1 MSFSC
6 PSHCMVPVCQ
16 TSSNHQ
22 LQTSGL
28 RRWKPPGEDPD
39 HGLQRIHDIIERN
52 IEPHP
57 CLPMEPHLFG
67 SVYRH
72 PTTLGVHNLDPH
84 LRSIGKWDRLLKP
97 TVNVHLFTPHAR
109 AELLLTARRSFQGCK
124 RASKKH
130 PELDWLD
137 LVCPKM
143 VNLLSYIFTR
153 WFMIMILM
161 FIFRGKII
169 VILWNWYPMF
179 RHSMALLAR
188 FCTRNPWRGWTWCSC
203 PQITPSWQGGLRTG
217 KKQSGS
223 KRNPGKR

>member
-1 MSFSC
+1 MDQILTVTPC
-6 PSHCMVPVCQ
+6 HSHAHPIAWSQ
-16 TSSNHQ
+16 FAKHLLTSSNHQ

-28 RRWKPPGEDPD
+28 RRWKPPAEDPD
-39 HGLQRIHDIIERN
+39 HGLQQIHDIIERN

-97 TVNVHLFTPHAR
+97 PSMSKFQCSDSALTPFQ
-109 AELLLTARRSFQGCK
+109 TACESWIAAHCAPEFPGLQK
-124 RASKKH
+124 SLEKKH

-143 VNLLSYIFTR
+143 MNLLSYTLIYDNDISVHFQRENHCDPLELVSYVQT
-153 WFMIMILM
+153 
-161 FIFRGKII
+161 
-169 VILWNWYPMF
+169 
-179 RHSMALLAR
+179 
-188 FCTRNPWRGWTWCSC
+188 
-203 PQITPSWQGGLRTG
+203 
-217 KKQSGS
+217 
-223 KRNPGKR
+223 

>member
-1 MSFSC
+1 
-6 PSHCMVPVCQ
+6 
-16 TSSNHQ
+16 
-22 LQTSGL
+22 
-28 RRWKPPGEDPD
+28 
-39 HGLQRIHDIIERN
+39 
-52 IEPHP
+52 
-57 CLPMEPHLFG
+57 MEPHLFG

-97 TVNVHLFTPHAR
+97 PSMSKFQCSDSALTPFQ
-109 AELLLTARRSFQGCK
+109 TACESWIAAHC
-124 RASKKH
+124 A
-130 PELDWLD
+130 PEFPGLQKSLSNTLSWIDWIWFVQKWWIY
-137 LVCPKM
+137 LV
-143 VNLLSYIFTR
+143 TR
-153 WFMIMILM
+153 WFMIMIFL

-188 FCTRNPWRGWTWCSC
+188 FCTRNPWRGWTWCC